1 MAKSKIVD
9 NPATIPLY
17 QQEFY
22 SCLYENKFLT
32 KLFNHQRF
40 LNILTFGY
48 SKKLADACIAEVNP
62 HQQVLQLGATFGDQ
76 LGQLASKIGVYG
88 SLDVV
93 DVSLTQL
100 RYVRSKYRFTYP
112 YMNFINRDVT
122 VPFSGKYDVIIC
134 YMLLHEL
141 PLPTKSKLINQILSN
156 LAPEGKVVFIDY
168 NNAVW
173 WHPLKWFVKIFNRLY
188 QPFAER
194 MWQTEIKD
202 YIVNRNSYEWHK
214 TTYFGKMYQK
224 VVITRKSNLY

>member
-1 MAKSKIVD
+1 MAKQKIVQ
-9 NPATIPLY
+9 NPAIIPPY

-22 SCLYENKFLT
+22 SRLYESKRLT
-32 KLFNHQRF
+32 KLFDHQWL
-40 LNILTFGY
+40 LNLLTFGY
-48 SKKLADACIAEVNP
+48 SQKLADACAAEVKP
-62 HQQVLQLGATFGDQ
+62 RQQVLQLGATFGTQ

-100 RYVRSKYRFTYP
+100 RYIRLKHRFAYP
-112 YMNFINRDVT
+112 FMNFINRDAT
-122 VPFSGKYDVIIC
+122 APFSGKYDVIIC

-141 PLPTKSKLINQILSN
+141 PFPAKSKLINQILSN
-156 LAPEGKVVFIDY
+156 LAPEGKAVFIDY

-173 WHPLKWFVKIFNRLY
+173 WHPLKWLVKMFNRLY

-202 YIVNRNSYEWHK
+202 YVSNRRSYEWHK

-224 VVITRKSNLY
+224 VVITRKGSLY

>member
-1 MAKSKIVD
+1 MAKQKIVE
-9 NPATIPLY
+9 NPAAIPLY

-22 SCLYENKFLT
+22 SRLYESRFLT
-32 KLFNHQRF
+32 RLFNHQRF
-40 LNILTFGY
+40 LNFLTFGY
-48 SKKLADACIAEVNP
+48 SQKLADSCVAEVSP
-62 HQQVLQLGATFGDQ
+62 HQQVLQLGATFGNQ
-76 LGQLASKIGVYG
+76 LGELAAKIGVYG
-88 SLDVV
+88 RLDVV

-100 RYVRSKYRFTYP
+100 RYIRSKYRFAYP
-112 YMNFINRDVT
+112 YMNFINRDVA
-122 VPFSGKYDVIIC
+122 VPFSGKYNVIIC

-141 PLPTKSKLINQILSN
+141 PLPTKSKVINQILSN

-173 WHPLKWFVKIFNRLY
+173 WHPLKWFVKMFNRLY

-202 YIVNRNSYEWHK
+202 YIVNRRLYEWHK

-224 VVITRKSNLY
+224 VVITRKNSLY